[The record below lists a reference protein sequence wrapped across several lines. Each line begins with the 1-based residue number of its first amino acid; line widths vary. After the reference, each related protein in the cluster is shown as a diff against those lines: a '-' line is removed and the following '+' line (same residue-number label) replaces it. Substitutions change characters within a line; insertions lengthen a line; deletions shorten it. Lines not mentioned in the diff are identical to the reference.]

1 MAGTSL
7 ISSEEL
13 TMILKILAA
22 LALGG
27 VVGIERE
34 FSHKPAGLRT
44 HILVCM
50 GSCLFVAIWMD
61 LGNMDSAARVAAA
74 IATGLGFVG
83 AGNIMAEKTGAIHGI
98 TTAASIWIAG
108 AIGVCVAL
116 EKYFLAAAVAL
127 LTVAVLRWVKHEK
140 KIK

>member
-127 LTVAVLRWVKHEK
+127 LTVAVLRWVIYEK
-140 KIK
+140 EIK